1 MEKTLNGSDKPAATV
16 KKATW
21 KSSILRGTLFAL
33 AVIIFAYG
41 FKVTKVSFDQIN
53 SPARQASL
61 TRVLRAIA
69 NPEILEYEKI
79 ERTVELGVY
88 VPCQAGAASP
98 QPAGAGEPYLVMT
111 PPCADPR
118 SEITLEGYNF
128 EPFSEGPAFFV
139 PSSEVRLKLGDFETN
154 AEGYFMLETKLPP
167 RPDEA
172 MQTIRAITRINTGAP
187 YFTQTANETWGK
199 IIETVFLALLATAF
213 GIILAVPVSFF
224 AAQNLMREITTPMSS
239 LALAVL
245 GWPIGMYLGGLV
257 AGWIR
262 SLSERLTGNPLLT
275 LVGLIAAI
283 LVIWILARWAFPSE
297 EGEKRPSLVQRVR
310 RIAAMLVV
318 SVAAIFFL
326 YLLASIAIVV
336 GDLLEE
342 RLGTLDFLGAFVASL
357 GQILHLL
364 VVLIAALAGGA
375 AVSGIFSRLGGLLY
389 KSLPKAWIFAANI
402 ILGAAAGAMI
412 AGLLGAG
419 LNWLYEFSNLARVMT
434 TFLLIGAGLGVL
446 VAVSTRKRDAIP
458 VGIVVYTVTRTVLN
472 VLRAIEALIW
482 VIIFVVWVGI
492 GPFAGVLALTLHTV
506 AALGKLY
513 SEQVESILPGPLEAV
528 KATGATRLQSIVYAV
543 IPQIVPP
550 YISFTIYRW
559 DINVR
564 MSTIIGFA
572 GGGGI
577 GFLLFQNINLLN
589 YRAASA
595 QMLAIAVVVALM
607 DYFSAW
613 LRNKVV

>member
-1 MEKTLNGSDKPAATV
+1 MEKTLNESDKPAATI
-16 KKATW
+16 KKTSW
-21 KSSILRGTLFAL
+21 KSSILRGSLFAL
-33 AVIIFAYG
+33 AVLVFAYG

-53 SPARQASL
+53 STARQASL

-69 NPEILEYEKI
+69 KPEILEYQKI
-79 ERTVELGVY
+79 ERIVELGVF
-88 VPCQAGAASP
+88 VPCQAGVNSP
-98 QPAGAGEPYLVMT
+98 QPASPTGPYLVMN
-111 PPCADPR
+111 PVCADPR
-118 SEITLEGYNF
+118 SEITLEGHNF
-128 EPFSEGPAFFV
+128 EPFSSGPAFFI
-139 PSSEVRLKLGDFETN
+139 PSSEVKLKLGDFETN
-154 AEGYFMLETKLPP
+154 AEGYFMIEAKLPP
-167 RPDEA
+167 RPDEK
-172 MQTIRAITRINTGAP
+172 MQKIQAITRINTGSP
-187 YFTQTANETWGK
+187 YFTQTAQETWGK

-245 GWPIGMYLGGLV
+245 GWPIGMFAGAVV
-257 AGWIR
+257 AGWVKT
-262 SLSERLTGNPLLT
+262 LSEQLTGNPLLT
-275 LVGLIAAI
+275 LAGIIAAL
-283 LVIWILARWAFPSE
+283 LVIWVGGRWAIPSE
-297 EGEKRPSLVQRVR
+297 EGEKRPSTAERMGRLAVL
-310 RIAAMLVV
+310 LVV
-318 SVAAIFFL
+318 SVSAIFLL
-326 YLLASIAIVV
+326 YLLASIAVV
-336 GDLLEE
+336 AGNLLEE
-342 RLGTLDFLGAFVASL
+342 RLGALDFLGAFLASL

-375 AVSGIFSRLGGLLY
+375 AVSGVFSRLGTLLY
-389 KSLPKAWIFAANI
+389 RSLPRAWVFIANI
-402 ILGAAAGAMI
+402 IFGAAAGAMV
-412 AGLLGAG
+412 AGLICAG
-419 LNWLYEFSNLARVMT
+419 LNWLYEFNNFSRVMA
-434 TFLLIGAGLGVL
+434 TFILAGAALGVL
-446 VAVSTRKRDAIP
+446 VAVMTRKRDAIP
-458 VGIVVYTVTRTVLN
+458 VGIVVYTLTRTVLN

-513 SEQVESILPGPLEAV
+513 SEQVESISPGPLEAV
-528 KATGATRLQSIVYAV
+528 KATGATRLQLIVYAV